1 MPPRINARAL
11 KTLDAF
17 GRASGQEWERV
28 VERRG
33 PVTLLIDQRPAE
45 IFNAA
50 GDLVGVDAVVRLMRR
65 GREVPIDGHRIIINP
80 PQRVSE
86 EAGISREDSRAA
98 FVQAVWESVERA
110 PHPRRWRMPHGT
122 VTTVY
127 ADTADG
133 YITSLDTVYSTA
145 RSGGVSVSVN
155 TGGNIQVGQ
164 ANSSGAFVVY
174 QGALSFDTST
184 LGTDS
189 VTSAALDMY
198 LSFDFST
205 ASDFIL
211 EARAHTWLPTLAA
224 ADYVAGASLAG
235 LTLYASLDSNGIGST
250 GAYKSFSV
258 EAALAAACE
267 TGSVEMLLSSSRTR
281 AGNAPG
287 TNTTEYL
294 IFSSADASGTTQD
307 PKLTITHFPGPHI
320 DDVTPSIVQDGQT
333 GVLIEGTTF
342 GASFDLAL
350 VELGSTNDHDT
361 ATLVVQ
367 SEISRADDE
376 ILITIVRG
384 GLSLGT
390 VYLFVTDDT
399 GRVSNGFAI
408 TLAAPPEIT
417 SVTPSSFEDGKTG
430 VVVAGQ
436 NFGASKGTGKIELI
450 DGLDYDTASKELQ
463 TDTAWGATS
472 VTMTIVRD
480 DLPFSVYAVLT
491 ADNGLR
497 SAPFP
502 VRFGEP
508 PAGTQQGWTQIVLK
522 DQNGDEVG
530 CIPNGAIE
538 SLEIHELIN
547 GAGYASW
554 SSPMSATDVD
564 LATMSR
570 LVSIER
576 QDEGEIFQGKIL
588 IREPREVDSTGAF
601 EIDFVAGGLAEEL
614 AGYPSYASLAVLR
627 KTAQEA
633 ADAAVAGTPW
643 TAVVTGSGYKPVTK
657 VWSFDNVMPVVED
670 LSKILNAYWRPRF
683 GRILEYKNYHS
694 ASGLLLTNLQRA
706 TVDSQVGIIQSMSRI
721 REDGAELANR
731 IQPFGKT
738 DTDAIFDL
746 RFSTRTDPEI
756 KSFTRPPVFIGQD
769 RGYLGESSLIA
780 GNTYKVENLN
790 VEALGSTR
798 AVVIFQ
804 GSPTTNA
811 ALRYFQANGK
821 ECVLVASDEVNGWT
835 IAAYLLLNPAAGWQK
850 FSAEVTEEI
859 DHGFRAIAFDNV
871 EQESPYAGLSA
882 LGSFRDFQIA
892 NGTGTTPSVTVDS
905 DPNDMVIDF
914 LILPSYPSGSILSGS
929 GQQSFGNSI
938 TVFAG
943 FSSYR
948 VGASPTRTMTW
959 TLGTSQ
965 PWILAAVSLKAYRNL
980 YIEDEDSIAEH
991 GLHYIPLPLG
1001 SFRVIDSSS
1010 YEEAANSMFDYAA
1023 DELRRRKN
1031 APRHYEIDLTYLPG
1045 HPQNWQPGD
1054 THEVDYGSPA
1064 LTVQESLICTER
1076 IQKFDEANV
1085 RHWSAI
1091 VSDQPVLLPSQLDI
1105 LKRLQDRQSVVQSY
1119 QV

>member
-33 PVTLLIDQRPAE
+33 PLTLLIDQRPAE

-80 PQRVSE
+80 PHFIPD
-86 EAGISREDSRAA
+86 GDGFKEDSRAA
-98 FVQAVWESVERA
+98 FIQAVWESVATA
-110 PHPRRWRMPHGT
+110 PHPRRWRMPRGT

-127 ADTADG
+127 ADESDG
-133 YITSLDTVYSTA
+133 YVNSLEGPYGSNFNTTVTENTNLVVGQQDLAGTA
-145 RSGGVSVSVN
+145 IVSVS
-155 TGGNIQVGQ
+155 
-164 ANSSGAFVVY
+164 Y
-174 QGALSFDTST
+174 LLFDTST
-184 LGTDS
+184 IGTDTP
-189 VTSAALDMY
+189 TSADLMLY
-198 LSFDFST
+198 LKTDNSATDFVV
-205 ASDFIL
+205 
-211 EARAHTWLPTLAA
+211 EARLHSWTSGGLTS
-224 ADYVAGASLAG
+224 ADRILNASLAG
-235 LTLYASLDSNGIGST
+235 KTLLASIDTNGIGATS
-250 GAYKSFSV
+250 AYKTFSP
-258 EAALAAACE
+258 EADLLTQIMTGEVQMALA
-267 TGSVEMLLSSSRTR
+267 SSRQRTST
-281 AGNAPG
+281 APATS
-287 TNTTEYL
+287 TNEYVQ
-294 IFSSADASGTTQD
+294 FASADTSGTTQD
-307 PKLTITHFPGPHI
+307 PKLVITHFPGPHI
-320 DDVTPSIVQDGQT
+320 DGVSPLIVQDGQA
-333 GVLIEGTTF
+333 GVVISGTTF
-342 GASFDLAL
+342 GVPLDDAL

-367 SEISRADDE
+367 TETSRADDE
-376 ILITIVRG
+376 ILINIVRG
-384 GLSLGT
+384 SLSLGT
-390 VYLFVTDDT
+390 VYLYVTDDT
-399 GRVSNGFAI
+399 GRVSNAFAI

-417 SVTPSSFEDGKTG
+417 SVTPNSFEDGQTG
-430 VVVAGQ
+430 VVVAGL
-436 NFGASKGTGKIELI
+436 NFGASKGSGKIELI
-450 DGLDYDTASKELQ
+450 DGLVYDTASKELQ
-463 TDTAWGATS
+463 TDIAWGATS

-497 SAPFP
+497 SAPFA

-508 PAGTQQGWTQIVLK
+508 AAGTHQGWTQIVLK

-547 GAGYASW
+547 GAGYSSW
-554 SSPMSATDVD
+554 TSPMSATDVD

-633 ADAAVAGTPW
+633 ADIVLADTPW
-643 TAVVTGSGYKPVTK
+643 TAVVTGSGYQPVTK
-657 VWSFDNVMPVVED
+657 VWSFDNIMPVAED

-746 RFSTRTDPEI
+746 RFSTRTALGI
-756 KSFTRPPVFIGQD
+756 KSFTRPPVFISQD
-769 RGYLGESSLIA
+769 RGYLVEEALIA

-821 ECVLVASDEVNGWT
+821 ECVLLASEDIGGWT
-835 IAAYLLLNPAAGWQK
+835 VAAYLLTNPAAGWQK

-859 DHGFRAIAFDNV
+859 DHGFRAFAFDNV
-871 EQESPYAGLSA
+871 EQESPMAGLSNF
-882 LGSFRDFQIA
+882 GSSRDFQVA
-892 NGTGTTPSVTVDS
+892 NGTGTTASVTVNS
-905 DPNDMVIDF
+905 DPNDMVVDF
-914 LILPSYPSGSILSGS
+914 LILPSYSSGSIVAGA
-929 GQQSFGNSI
+929 GQRLIPDSMV
-938 TVFAG
+938 VFTG
-943 FSSYR
+943 FSSYG
-948 VGASPTRTMTW
+948 VGGAPTRTMTW

-1001 SFRVIDSSS
+1001 SFRVIDTSS
-1010 YEEAANSMFDYAA
+1010 YEDAANSMFDYAA

-1105 LKRLQDRQSVVQSY
+1105 VKRLQDRMSVTQSY